1 METKKYGRH
10 RVVKASLSSAVLL
23 SLLLGGQ
30 VFAADNIIVDSGTAT
45 GTTNTVTDD
54 KTARIMGTENSVTGS
69 EDANVIGD
77 TNTVEDTN
85 GVNIVG
91 NDNKVTKSYPWQG
104 GTRYEASVDTR
115 VLGNNNEVRG
125 SRKQNVIGDNNK
137 IIGRDVGTVTDY
149 GHPEGREPNI
159 SDLTIG
165 RGNVLTGNHTYRNE
179 WDSLTVI
186 GNNNDIDGAAA
197 GIIIGDNQKGSN
209 ILDSII
215 IGSLSPE
222 EKKTIGVGNRKMVVI
237 GYHALGADGTTAIG
251 HRVQSLGPLSTAV
264 GTRSTIEG
272 MTVYSA
278 LYGVDNKLSSE
289 NENGMGV
296 SIATGTFGTLNKV
309 DSSLSS
315 MVFGTGNRVTNAA
328 GNMTEGI
335 EGGFMTGRWG
345 ELYYHAGDD
354 FGYTDRFSE
363 VMGEFATLNG
373 GSVFALGNGNVSD
386 YARRSSIFGTGNT
399 LSGTEAAV
407 SDYNMV
413 TGYLNKAS
421 NVNHVSVMGTGNTL
435 SDATTDVVIGDYHI
449 LSGSQNNVILGT
461 MGTRVG
467 YEEQAH
473 TPKSFDHVTGNLQWT
488 GDTLH
493 YAVKVQKPLRE
504 HTENISNAVMLGYN
518 TDVQHDGGVA
528 IGSNSV
534 SSADKGAF
542 GYNPITGNAF
552 ENEAAIVAYAGKEA
566 RFAELNSSIPDLESV
581 LLTAKADYETKVSDY
596 LAKNADYVQ
605 AVHAY
610 NSIDHDSDQGRRIK
624 DQMDAAKTANDEAR
638 TAMDTAETAMNDANK
653 AYTAVVSEKTQIT
666 SAWRSGAAAVSVGD
680 SETGLNRQI
689 TNVAAGTED
698 TDAVNVAQ
706 LKSIATK
713 VDANSIHYFSAK
725 SAQTSAG
732 TNYAN
737 DGATGTDSIV
747 IGISSKSDGN
757 NSVVLGNNTTVTG
770 VKNGRN
776 NSIVVGHSIE
786 VDGTHNAVFATDYN
800 NGDNKLTKV
809 YGEQNTVLGVG
820 NLVGYTAVRNGNSW
834 DYTKNNSGSDQN
846 VAVGLTN
853 TVSGGS
859 VVIGTN
865 SVVQALG
872 TSIGHG
878 NNILG
883 DRYAGGDWR
892 VAVGNYIT
900 ATGDKAVAIGNGV
913 NVNAWGGIG
922 IGANDPI
929 GWNRTIVTGKNAMAI
944 GSLAQATDE
953 NALAL
958 GFKSV
963 VTGKNATAIGANTK
977 ASEANG
983 VALGADS
990 VADTAAGIAGYDP
1003 STKATSTDTSSTWKA
1018 TRAAV
1023 SVGGGTSSYT
1033 RQITN
1038 VAAGSADTDAVN
1050 VAQLKKV
1057 QTQLDANSVHYFST
1071 KSSKTASG
1079 TNYSNDGAT
1088 GTDSIVIGINSSSKG
1103 NNSTVFGN
1111 NVSVVGDKNNFNS
1124 SIVVGQNIDVEG
1136 THNAVFATDY
1146 ENGDYK
1152 TTKVFGEQN
1161 TVLGVGNLVGYTAV
1175 QNGNSWTYTKNDY
1188 GADQNVAVGLLNTVS
1203 GGSIAVG
1210 TSSHVATLGTSF
1222 GHGNTIE
1229 GSMTEGGQLRI
1240 ALGNYLTVK
1249 GEMGLAIGN
1258 AAKVDGDWAIA
1269 IGNNNHDEEKTTTVK
1284 GESSIAMGTA
1294 TIVDGGWATAIG
1306 SYSEVTGKSA
1316 TAVGSYSIATGER
1329 ATAFGNVAQAKEAFS
1344 LAVGAFSTAEASQS
1358 VAIGGYGATAKAN
1371 HSVAL
1376 GTFSVADRFAG
1387 ALGYDPLTKKEST
1400 SETAAWKSV
1409 LGAVSV
1415 GDGTNGYTR
1424 QITNVAAG
1432 SADTDAVNVAQLKQ
1446 VQQSISDAVKEGKTT
1461 IEAGDNITV
1470 AKGSTENSYKI
1481 TAKDT
1486 TLKDSDSAL
1495 KLDGNKLKLEIEDT
1509 AGNKVSGSVEL
1520 DKIGSAIDTKNTI
1533 AKAEGGHIDFTT
1545 KTNEYG
1551 GTEYSLSVVT
1561 DGKVESGNAGIV
1573 TGDTVYNETRV
1584 AKDGAY
1590 VKQAN
1595 SAAENL
1601 SVLDSQVK
1609 TNTDNITNINSNVI
1623 NLNSQVNKLDSRI
1636 NRVGAG
1642 AAALAALHPQDYD
1655 PSAKWDFAAGYG
1667 NYKSA
1672 NAVAIGAFYRP
1683 TNDLLFSIGTSM
1695 GGGEN
1700 MFNAGVSV
1708 KFGSSNEY
1716 SNYSKSALAEVVS
1729 EQSKQLAN
1737 QNSTIEEL
1745 RAQVQ
1750 QQAQENAELRTQVQ
1764 EIMRQLANK

>member
-1 METKKYGRH
+1 M
-10 RVVKASLSSAVLL
+10 
-23 SLLLGGQ
+23 
-30 VFAADNIIVDSGTAT
+30 
-45 GTTNTVTDD
+45 
-54 KTARIMGTENSVTGS
+54 
-69 EDANVIGD
+69 
-77 TNTVEDTN
+77 
-85 GVNIVG
+85 
-91 NDNKVTKSYPWQG
+91 
-104 GTRYEASVDTR
+104 
-115 VLGNNNEVRG
+115 
-125 SRKQNVIGDNNK
+125 
-137 IIGRDVGTVTDY
+137 
-149 GHPEGREPNI
+149 
-159 SDLTIG
+159 
-165 RGNVLTGNHTYRNE
+165 
-179 WDSLTVI
+179 
-186 GNNNDIDGAAA
+186 
-197 GIIIGDNQKGSN
+197 
-209 ILDSII
+209 
-215 IGSLSPE
+215 
-222 EKKTIGVGNRKMVVI
+222 
-237 GYHALGADGTTAIG
+237 
-251 HRVQSLGPLSTAV
+251 
-264 GTRSTIEG
+264 
-272 MTVYSA
+272 
-278 LYGVDNKLSSE
+278 
-289 NENGMGV
+289 
-296 SIATGTFGTLNKV
+296 
-309 DSSLSS
+309 
-315 MVFGTGNRVTNAA
+315 
-328 GNMTEGI
+328 
-335 EGGFMTGRWG
+335 
-345 ELYYHAGDD
+345 
-354 FGYTDRFSE
+354 
-363 VMGEFATLNG
+363 
-373 GSVFALGNGNVSD
+373 
-386 YARRSSIFGTGNT
+386 
-399 LSGTEAAV
+399 
-407 SDYNMV
+407 
-413 TGYLNKAS
+413 
-421 NVNHVSVMGTGNTL
+421 
-435 SDATTDVVIGDYHI
+435 
-449 LSGSQNNVILGT
+449 
-461 MGTRVG
+461 
-467 YEEQAH
+467 
-473 TPKSFDHVTGNLQWT
+473 
-488 GDTLH
+488 
-493 YAVKVQKPLRE
+493 
-504 HTENISNAVMLGYN
+504 
-518 TDVQHDGGVA
+518 
-528 IGSNSV
+528 
-534 SSADKGAF
+534 
-542 GYNPITGNAF
+542 
-552 ENEAAIVAYAGKEA
+552 
-566 RFAELNSSIPDLESV
+566 
-581 LLTAKADYETKVSDY
+581 
-596 LAKNADYVQ
+596 
-605 AVHAY
+605 
-610 NSIDHDSDQGRRIK
+610 
-624 DQMDAAKTANDEAR
+624 
-638 TAMDTAETAMNDANK
+638 
-653 AYTAVVSEKTQIT
+653 
-666 SAWRSGAAAVSVGD
+666 
-680 SETGLNRQI
+680 
-689 TNVAAGTED
+689 
-698 TDAVNVAQ
+698 AQ

-713 VDANSIHYFSAK
+713 VDENSIHYFSTK

-737 DGATGTDSIV
+737 DGATGKDSIV

-883 DRYAGGDWR
+883 DRYTGGDWR

-900 ATGDKAVAIGNGV
+900 AKGDKAVAIGNGV

-929 GWNRTIVTGKNAMAI
+929 GWNRTIVSGKNAIAI
-944 GSLAQATDE
+944 GSLAQATAE

-958 GFKSV
+958 GYKSV
-963 VTGKNATAIGANTK
+963 VTGENATAIGTNTK
-977 ASEANG
+977 ASEAKG

-1003 STKATSTDTSSTWKA
+1003 TTKGGSTDTTSTWKA

-1038 VAAGSADTDAVN
+1038 VAAGFADTDAVN

-1071 KSSKTASG
+1071 KSSQTGAG
-1079 TNYSNDGAT
+1079 TNYLNDGAS
-1088 GTDSIVIGINSSSKG
+1088 GTDSIVIGISSKSSG
-1103 NNSTVFGN
+1103 NNSVVLGN
-1111 NVSVVGDKNNFNS
+1111 GVSVVGDKNIFNS
-1124 SIVVGQNIDVEG
+1124 SIVVGQNIDVDG

-1188 GADQNVAVGLLNTVS
+1188 GSDQNVAVGLLNTVS

-1210 TSSHVATLGTSF
+1210 TSSEVQTLGTSF
-1222 GHGNTIE
+1222 GHGNKIQ
-1229 GSMTEGGQLRI
+1229 GSMLEGGQLRV

-1249 GEMGLAIGN
+1249 GEMGLAVGN
-1258 AAKVDGDWAIA
+1258 SAKVDGDWAIA
-1269 IGNNNHDEEKTTTVK
+1269 IGNNNRDEEKTTTVK

-1294 TIVDGGWATAIG
+1294 TTVDGGWATAIG

-1329 ATAFGNVAQAKEAFS
+1329 ATAFGNVAQAKAAYS
-1344 LAVGAFSTAEASQS
+1344 LAVGAFATAEASQS

-1376 GTFSVADRFAG
+1376 GSFSVADRVGSVF
-1387 ALGYDPLTKKEST
+1387 GYDPLTKKDST
-1400 SETAAWKSV
+1400 SNAAAWKSV
-1409 LGAVSV
+1409 LGAVSI
-1415 GDGTNGYTR
+1415 GGTIDYGNGITGQATR

-1446 VQQSISDAVKEGKTT
+1446 VQQSISDAVKEGKTI

-1486 TLKDSDSAL
+1486 TLKDSDRAL
-1495 KLDGNKLKLEIEDT
+1495 SLDGNKLKLEIEDT

-1520 DKIGSAIDTKNTI
+1520 DQIGSAIDTKNTI

-1545 KTNEYG
+1545 KANDVG

-1561 DGKVESGNAGIV
+1561 DGKIESGNMGIV

-1590 VKQAN
+1590 IKQAN

-1609 TNTDNITNINSNVI
+1609 TNTDSIANINSNVI

-1655 PSAKWDFAAGYG
+1655 PTAKWDFAASYG

>member
-1 METKKYGRH
+1 METRKHGRH
-10 RVVKASLSSAVLL
+10 RVVETSLSSAVLL

-30 VFAADNIIVDSGTAT
+30 VFAADGVAVDNEVTTDTSITIANDITAT
-45 GTTNTVTDD
+45 
-54 KTARIMGTENSVTGS
+54 
-69 EDANVIGD
+69 
-77 TNTVEDTN
+77 
-85 GVNIVG
+85 
-91 NDNKVTKSYPWQG
+91 
-104 GTRYEASVDTR
+104 
-115 VLGNNNEVRG
+115 
-125 SRKQNVIGDNNK
+125 
-137 IIGRDVGTVTDY
+137 
-149 GHPEGREPNI
+149 
-159 SDLTIG
+159 
-165 RGNVLTGNHTYRNE
+165 
-179 WDSLTVI
+179 
-186 GNNNDIDGAAA
+186 
-197 GIIIGDNQKGSN
+197 
-209 ILDSII
+209 
-215 IGSLSPE
+215 
-222 EKKTIGVGNRKMVVI
+222 
-237 GYHALGADGTTAIG
+237 
-251 HRVQSLGPLSTAV
+251 
-264 GTRSTIEG
+264 
-272 MTVYSA
+272 
-278 LYGVDNKLSSE
+278 
-289 NENGMGV
+289 
-296 SIATGTFGTLNKV
+296 
-309 DSSLSS
+309 
-315 MVFGTGNRVTNAA
+315 
-328 GNMTEGI
+328 
-335 EGGFMTGRWG
+335 
-345 ELYYHAGDD
+345 
-354 FGYTDRFSE
+354 
-363 VMGEFATLNG
+363 
-373 GSVFALGNGNVSD
+373 
-386 YARRSSIFGTGNT
+386 
-399 LSGTEAAV
+399 
-407 SDYNMV
+407 
-413 TGYLNKAS
+413 
-421 NVNHVSVMGTGNTL
+421 
-435 SDATTDVVIGDYHI
+435 
-449 LSGSQNNVILGT
+449 
-461 MGTRVG
+461 
-467 YEEQAH
+467 
-473 TPKSFDHVTGNLQWT
+473 
-488 GDTLH
+488 
-493 YAVKVQKPLRE
+493 
-504 HTENISNAVMLGYN
+504 
-518 TDVQHDGGVA
+518 
-528 IGSNSV
+528 
-534 SSADKGAF
+534 
-542 GYNPITGNAF
+542 
-552 ENEAAIVAYAGKEA
+552 
-566 RFAELNSSIPDLESV
+566 
-581 LLTAKADYETKVSDY
+581 
-596 LAKNADYVQ
+596 
-605 AVHAY
+605 
-610 NSIDHDSDQGRRIK
+610 
-624 DQMDAAKTANDEAR
+624 
-638 TAMDTAETAMNDANK
+638 NDAEILP
-653 AYTAVVSEKTQIT
+653 AA
-666 SAWRSGAAAVSVGD
+666 SA
-680 SETGLNRQI
+680 
-689 TNVAAGTED
+689 
-698 TDAVNVAQ
+698 TDE
-706 LKSIATK
+706 
-713 VDANSIHYFSAK
+713 IHYFSTNSSK
-725 SAQTSAG
+725 TGTG

-747 IGISSKSDGN
+747 IGISSNSDGN

-786 VDGTHNAVFATDYN
+786 ADGTHNAIFATDYN
-800 NGDNKLTKV
+800 IGNNKLTKV
-809 YGEQNTVLGVG
+809 FGEQNTVLGVG
-820 NLVGYTAVRNGNSW
+820 NLVGYTAVQNGNNW

-883 DRYAGGDWR
+883 DLYNGGQWR

-900 ATGDKAVAIGNGV
+900 AKGDKAVAIGNGV
-913 NVNAWGGIG
+913 NVDAWGAIG

-929 GWNRTIVTGKNAMAI
+929 GLNRTIVSGKNAMAI
-944 GSLAQATDE
+944 GSRTQATDE

-958 GFKSV
+958 GYKSV
-963 VTGKNATAIGANTK
+963 ATGKNATAIGTNTK

-990 VADTAAGIAGYDP
+990 VADTAAGIVGYDP
-1003 STKATSTDTSSTWKA
+1003 STKAASTDTTSTWKA

-1023 SVGGGTSSYT
+1023 SVGGGTSGYT

-1038 VAAGSADTDAVN
+1038 VAAGFADTDAVN

-1057 QTQLDANSVHYFST
+1057 QTQLDANSVHYFSSNST
-1071 KSSKTASG
+1071 QTGTG

-1088 GTDSIVIGINSSSKG
+1088 GTDSIVIGISSKSAG
-1103 NNSTVFGN
+1103 NNSVVLGN
-1111 NVSVVGDKNNFNS
+1111 NVSVVGNKNTFNS
-1124 SIVVGQNIDVEG
+1124 SIVVGQNIDVDG
-1136 THNAVFATDY
+1136 IHNAVFATDY
-1146 ENGDYK
+1146 ENYDHK
-1152 TTKVFGEQN
+1152 VTKVFGEQN

-1175 QNGNSWTYTKNDY
+1175 QNGNDWTYTKNDY
-1188 GADQNVAVGLLNTVS
+1188 GSDQNVAVGLLNTVS

-1210 TSSHVATLGTSF
+1210 TSSEVQTLGTSF
-1222 GHGNTIE
+1222 GHANKIQGGIE
-1229 GSMTEGGQLRI
+1229 EAGQWRV

-1294 TIVDGGWATAIG
+1294 TTVDGGWATAIG

-1329 ATAFGNVAQAKEAFS
+1329 ATAFGNVAQAKADFS
-1344 LAVGAFSTAEASQS
+1344 LAVGAFSTAEAGQS

-1376 GTFSVADRFAG
+1376 GSFSVADRAG
-1387 ALGYDPLTKKEST
+1387 ATFGYDPLTKKEST
-1400 SETAAWKSV
+1400 SNLAAWKSV

-1461 IEAGDNITV
+1461 IEAGENITV
-1470 AKGSTENSYKI
+1470 SKGSTENSYKI

-1486 TLKDSDSAL
+1486 TLKGSDSAL
-1495 KLDGNKLKLEIEDT
+1495 SLDGNKLKLEIEDT

-1545 KTNEYG
+1545 KANEYG
-1551 GTEYSLSVVT
+1551 GTEYSLKVIT
-1561 DGKVESGNAGIV
+1561 DGKVESGNTGIV
-1573 TGDTVYNETRV
+1573 TSDTVYNETRV

-1590 VKQAN
+1590 IKQAN

-1601 SVLDSQVK
+1601 TVLDSQVK
-1609 TNTDNITNINSNVI
+1609 ANTDSITNINSNVI

-1636 NRVGAG
+1636 NCVGAG

-1672 NAVAIGAFYRP
+1672 NAVALGAFYRP

-1729 EQSKQLAN
+1729 EQSKKLEF

-1745 RAQVQ
+1745 RTQVQ